1 MGVPVMDEDGKVKL
15 FGKLDLAGKPVFLRF
30 LIRVEIVIV
39 QPDLPHRFHL
49 VMRPSKRTNGCERL
63 LRRILCHLRMDADC
77 CIKRRVA
84 LCESHRFFTGHKVFG
99 RDDHVVQRL
108 AYVMDDLFP
117 VTVKGFVVQVR
128 MGIEEPH
135 HFTRL
140 PAGMST
146 KGTLRLPSFDAARI
160 IPCDSI
166 PMSFAG
172 FRFDTKM
179 TCLPMSSSG

>member
-1 MGVPVMDEDGKVKL
+1 MTTRYKRPGEKEGIDYFFVDVDTFKKKIEQGELLEYAQFVGNYYGTPKAYVDQLLDEGKNV
-15 FGKLDLAGKPVFLRF
+15 VW
-30 LIRVEIVIV
+30 
-39 QPDLPHRFHL
+39 
-49 VMRPSKRTNGCERL
+49 
-63 LRRILCHLRMDADC
+63 
-77 CIKRRVA
+77 VA
-84 LCESHRFFTGHKVFG
+84 LCESHRFFTGHKVLG
-99 RDDHVVQRL
+99 REDHVVQRL
-108 AYVMDDLFP
+108 EYVMDDLFP